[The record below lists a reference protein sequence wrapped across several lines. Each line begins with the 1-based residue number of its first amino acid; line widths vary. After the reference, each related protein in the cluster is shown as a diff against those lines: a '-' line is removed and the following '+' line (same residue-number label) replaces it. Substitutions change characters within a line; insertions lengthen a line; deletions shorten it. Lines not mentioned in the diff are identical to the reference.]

1 MWKMIKVEVLL
12 VKAKC
17 VLNNSLL
24 TIKNEQGD
32 SKNWNEMSFLSF
44 TFVPLLR

>member
-1 MWKMIKVEVLL
+1 MIKVEVLL
-12 VKAKC
+12 VKVKR

-32 SKNWNEMSFLSF
+32 NKY
-44 TFVPLLR
+44 

>member
-1 MWKMIKVEVLL
+1 MIKVEVLL
-12 VKAKC
+12 VKVKR

-32 SKNWNEMSFLSF
+32 SKN
-44 TFVPLLR
+44 